1 MSIYAGIPSGAYN
14 SEAAMLYGGLAP
26 DDFNLN
32 AVYNFLLPWFRRNNI
47 LTKEA
52 ALDIAQAVTDYLK
65 VATSYRLRGDG
76 SGLAEFWR
84 QFMQLPLDQRNTLR
98 RAVNYVRHKKRIPL
112 LTMSRELAEAENWG
126 QALPYLRAVP
136 GIGKRAPRPILR
148 WAASTPLARQLQRSR
163 MQYLIPEVD
172 PMKEEEPDQL
182 EFVAPDAHQTAM
194 FERRQKMAE
203 MMADQRKALREAF
216 PPVAR
221 PKKPVDPAIA
231 ALRERQ
237 RAAQQATLLRGLQIL
252 NPNAKLT
259 DTF

>member
-14 SEAAMLYGGLAP
+14 SEAAMLYGGLVP

-52 ALDIAQAVTDYLK
+52 ALEIAQAVTDYLK
-65 VATSYRLRGDG
+65 VATSYRLKGDG

-84 QFMQLPLDQRNTLR
+84 QFMQLPSEQRNTLR

-112 LTMSRELAEAENWG
+112 LTMSRELAQAENWG

-136 GIGKRAPRPILR
+136 GIGKRVPRPILR
-148 WAASTPLARQLQRSR
+148 WVTATPLARQLQRSR
-163 MQYLIPEVD
+163 AQYLFPDMD
-172 PMKEEEPDQL
+172 PMKEEQPDQL
-182 EFVAPDAHQTAM
+182 DFVAPDQHQIDM
-194 FERRQKMAE
+194 FERRQRMAQRMAE
-203 MMADQRKALREAF
+203 QRADLRREF

-221 PKKPVDPAIA
+221 PKKPVDPAIE
-231 ALRERQ
+231 ALRLRQ
-237 RAAQQATLLRGLQIL
+237 RQTQQANLLRGLQIL
-252 NPNAKLT
+252 NPTAKLE
-259 DTF
+259 DVF